1 MCVVVQEVMV
11 AGGMESMSSAP
22 FYLPRGALPYGGI
35 ALKVYHIAHAYTYC
49 LDQYEGMDVCFT
61 TETKKFEQVALVY
74 CKKKTAALQTVSVL
88 PPREPSAFGKNYWG
102 GTPKCLGGPNLRP
115 MVHVLLTSYCLYA
128 TTLGLATNRNHCV
141 VCVNFNK
148 E

>member
-74 CKKKTAALQTVSVL
+74 CKKKDCRSPDSFCA
-88 PPREPSAFGKNYWG
+88 PPTGTFGFW
-102 GTPKCLGGPNLRP
+102 
-115 MVHVLLTSYCLYA
+115 
-128 TTLGLATNRNHCV
+128 
-141 VCVNFNK
+141 
-148 E
+148 

>member
-88 PPREPSAFGKNYWG
+88 PPREPSAFGKNCWG
-102 GTPKCLGGPNLRP
+102 GHAEIFGWAKSATHGPR
-115 MVHVLLTSYCLYA
+115 
-128 TTLGLATNRNHCV
+128 ATNELLP
-141 VCVNFNK
+141 VCHNIGIGDKQKSLCDVCKFQ
-148 E
+148 